1 MCSLCHGLQ
10 HGSTKHPQR
19 SIVLPKFGQHQMQM
33 CKEIRDEEEDFGLT
47 GVISRVRTFN
57 VLIVSIFA

>member
-1 MCSLCHGLQ
+1 M
-10 HGSTKHPQR
+10 
-19 SIVLPKFGQHQMQM
+19 LPKFGQHQMQM